1 MKRLLTTCA
10 LSVVVVLAA
19 FLPALAEHSPN
30 AAAEELGVSNG
41 AQYAMFVPNAW
52 NGRLVL
58 WAHGFVDPTAPIALP
73 DELPVDVAPWLVQ
86 LRETLLGAGYAVA
99 YSSYAENGWAVK
111 DGAARTHELRTLFAH
126 RFGVPSHVYVG
137 GRSLG
142 ALITV
147 MLAET
152 YPDDYAG
159 ALAMCGPLGG
169 GRQEIDYVANVRV
182 LFDFFFPGV
191 IPGNALNVPPMEFSA
206 DSPVVKAIVAAIL
219 AEPQKAAMLAAVD
232 QIELPYRTPSELVL
246 SIVRPLGY
254 NIRGTNDLLARTGG
268 QSPFG
273 NLNTWYTGLLLYDS
287 TVNAGVGRFTAKD
300 AAIRYLTDYYRP
312 RGTLRLPL
320 LTLHTTMD
328 PDVPFAHEAALA
340 KIVAATGR
348 SKWLAPQSVQRYG
361 HCNVTPAEVLITLGR
376 LVKWAETGTKP
387 ASGDVTLQLAI
398 ESPESALGNLQG
410 TLTNELTFDQAVLQ
424 SAGLPLP

>member
-1 MKRLLTTCA
+1 M
-10 LSVVVVLAA
+10 
-19 FLPALAEHSPN
+19 
-30 AAAEELGVSNG
+30 
-41 AQYAMFVPNAW
+41 
-52 NGRLVL
+52 
-58 WAHGFVDPTAPIALP
+58 
-73 DELPVDVAPWLVQ
+73 
-86 LRETLLGAGYAVA
+86 
-99 YSSYAENGWAVK
+99 
-111 DGAARTHELRTLFAH
+111 
-126 RFGVPSHVYVG
+126 
-137 GRSLG
+137 
-142 ALITV
+142 
-147 MLAET
+147 
-152 YPDDYAG
+152 
-159 ALAMCGPLGG
+159 
-169 GRQEIDYVANVRV
+169 ANVRV

-191 IPGNALNVPPMEFSA
+191 IPGDALHVPPMEFSA

-273 NLNTWYTGLLLYDS
+273 NLTTWYTGLLLYDS

-300 AAIRYLTDYYRP
+300 AAIRYLNDYYRP

-340 KIVAATGR
+340 KIMAATGR
-348 SKWLAPQSVQRYG
+348 SKWLAQQSVQRYG

-376 LVKWAETGTKP
+376 LVKWAEAGAKP